1 MEKEREEK
9 GKEEKGIKNFF
20 LLLTYKQRYTICH
33 YVNTKDIWYTVYFLQ
48 VLIIAISW
56 VISVSNFQ
64 VRIAMYS
71 PFIYYFFEST
81 QDR

>member
-20 LLLTYKQRYTICH
+20 LLLTYKQRYTICQ

-48 VLIIAISW
+48 VLIIAIS
-56 VISVSNFQ
+56 
-64 VRIAMYS
+64 
-71 PFIYYFFEST
+71 
-81 QDR
+81 